1 MPALARTLEPE
12 ILDSLDPT
20 DSRAVRSRRDLAW
33 IDRWMGNS
41 RWIAKTVSRSPDSAR
56 RIVELGAGTGGLC
69 QKLHSMLPRSQ
80 VAGMDLAPRPPSLP
94 EGVQWITGDIFQ
106 TLAPHHGGCCVGSL
120 VLHHFSDTALR
131 VLGARLADFSELLFV
146 EPLRSRVALAASRLV
161 SPLAGEVTRHDMPAS
176 IRAGFVPGELM
187 RTLGLHPEKWISLED
202 RGCPW
207 RGWVRFHAIQR

>member
-1 MPALARTLEPE
+1 MPALSRTLSPE
-12 ILDSLDPT
+12 ILDSLDPA
-20 DSRAVRSRRDLAW
+20 DSRAIRSRRDLVW

-41 RWIAKTVSRSPDSAR
+41 RWIASTVSRSPGAAR
-56 RIVELGAGTGGLC
+56 RIVELGAGTGALC
-69 QKLHSMLPRSQ
+69 RKLHSMLPRSQ

-94 EGVQWITGDIFQ
+94 DGVQWISGDFFQ
-106 TLAPHHGGCCVGSL
+106 TLAPHSGGCCVGSL

-146 EPLRSRVALAASRLV
+146 EPLRSRATLAASWLV

-187 RTLGLHPEKWISLED
+187 RTLGLNPEKWESLED
-202 RGCPW
+202 LACRW
-207 RGWVRFHAIQR
+207 RGWVRFHAVQR